1 MAPVRS
7 TRQRRIR
14 RREDGG
20 QAVVEFVLALNTLL
34 LLIVIIWQFGL
45 AFSNF
50 IDVSNAARA
59 AARRGADYGATGTFV
74 QTTQDSAF
82 TQATEAAYD
91 SAGCSYPC
99 TGAKP
104 MGMTVSLQACPDT
117 GSCLNGYIAG
127 NNVKATVQA
136 PYNISILGVSLYSG
150 QLTSS
155 TTMRIEKSGS

>member
-7 TRQRRIR
+7 TRQRRTR

-20 QAVVEFVLALNTLL
+20 QAVVEFVLTLNVLM
-34 LLIVIIWQFGL
+34 LLIVVVWQFGL

-59 AARRGADYGATGTFV
+59 AARKGANYGATSSFV
-74 QTTQDSAF
+74 QTTQDNAF
-82 TQATEAAYD
+82 AQAAEAAYD
-91 SAGCSYPC
+91 SAGCTYPC

-104 MGMTVSLQACPDT
+104 MGMNVSLIACPDT

-127 NNVKATVQA
+127 NNLKATVQA
-136 PYNISILGVSLYSG
+136 PFNISILGLSLYSG

>member
-20 QAVVEFVLALNTLL
+20 QAVVEFVLTLNVLL
-34 LLIVIIWQFGL
+34 LLIVVIWQFGV
-45 AFSNF
+45 AFSDF

-74 QTTQDSAF
+74 QATQDQAF
-82 TQATEAAYD
+82 SQATEAAYD

-99 TGAKP
+99 PYASRP
-104 MGMTVSLQACPDT
+104 LGMNVTLQAGT
-117 GSCLNGYIAG
+117 GLNGYIAG
-127 NNVKATVQA
+127 NDIKATVQA

-155 TTMRIEKSGS
+155 TTMRIEKAGS